1 MKFITARTP
10 AELQTLEA
18 DNQQLNQQAE
28 GLWQDYSSLVSV
40 AREGEQ
46 LDTVKRTYAEYD
58 QMMLTQ
64 LLPLVRA
71 QDQEAAL
78 ALTAQLKPVADRLMA
93 EVQDLI
99 RINDEAADALT
110 MALSEQ
116 NQNAVE
122 LISLCLAIAIAIGM
136 LLTVMLSRLIANP
149 LLTLV
154 ATAQRVA
161 AGDLTV
167 RVKVESQD
175 EVGQV
180 SLAFERMV
188 EQLRTTM
195 HRLADDALSLASSS
209 EQLHG
214 LSDHIA
220 TASEQVVAQSI
231 TVATAGEEMVATTA
245 DIANNCQAAASSSEE
260 TKQTTL
266 SGMDVVR
273 VTVQGIRQRS
283 EKTKQDAESVT
294 ALGQRT
300 EQIGSIVATIQ
311 AIAAQ
316 TNLLALNAAIE
327 AARAGEHGRG
337 FAVVA
342 DEVRA
347 LAARTTHST
356 QEISDM
362 IRTIQQE
369 ARAAT
374 ESMDSSVAEMEQV
387 ALEAEKLVSTLDEI
401 LHQVNDVN
409 MQITQIATAAEEQSA
424 TTSEISSNMT
434 QITTVVQEMSQG
446 AEESAAAAAQLAGMA
461 DGMKKT
467 VASFTL

>member
-1 MKFITARTP
+1 M
-10 AELQTLEA
+10 
-18 DNQQLNQQAE
+18 
-28 GLWQDYSSLVSV
+28 
-40 AREGEQ
+40 
-46 LDTVKRTYAEYD
+46 KRTYAEYD

-78 ALTAQLKPVADRLMA
+78 ALTVQLKPVADRLTA
-93 EVQDLI
+93 EVQELI
-99 RINDEAADALT
+99 RINDEAASALT
-110 MALSEQ
+110 QAMSEQ
-116 NQNAVE
+116 NAQAIE
-122 LISLCLAIAIAIGM
+122 LIATCLTVAIAIGI
-136 LLTVMLSRLIANP
+136 LLTVVLSRLIANP
-149 LLTLV
+149 LLSLV
-154 ATAQRVA
+154 VTAQRVA

-167 RVKVESQD
+167 QVQVESQD

-180 SLAFERMV
+180 SLAFARMV

-209 EQLHG
+209 DQLHG

-231 TVATAGEEMVATTA
+231 TVATAGEEMVATTT
-245 DIANNCQAAASSSEE
+245 DIANNCQVAASNSEA

-266 SGMDVVR
+266 SGMEVVR

-283 EKTKQDAESVT
+283 EKTKQDAEGVT

-387 ALEAEKLVSTLDEI
+387 AQEAEKLELTLDEI
-401 LHQVNDVN
+401 LRQVNDVN
-409 MQITQIATAAEEQSA
+409 LQITQIATAAEEQSA
-424 TTSEISSNMT
+424 TSAEISSNMT
-434 QITTVVQEMSQG
+434 QITTVVQDMSQG
-446 AEESAAAAAQLAGMA
+446 AEESASSASQLARMA
-461 DGMKKT
+461 DEMKRT